1 MHLRIRQWNENENR
15 NKLLAVE
22 TLKDSD
28 ISETFKI
35 LYFMKENEIPL
46 HITKGIADNDDYEE
60 VFIYEVNMEFDE
72 NLNDEEK
79 LIPYIS
85 VDCK

>member
-1 MHLRIRQWNENENR
+1 MQLRIRQWNESENKS
-15 NKLLAVE
+15 KLLAVQN
-22 TLKDSD
+22 LNDSD

-35 LYFMKENEIPL
+35 LHFMKQNEIPL
-46 HITKGIADNDDYEE
+46 HITKGVTDNDDYEE

-72 NLNDEEK
+72 GCYDEK
-79 LIPYIS
+79 LLPCIS

>member
-35 LYFMKENEIPL
+35 LYFM
-46 HITKGIADNDDYEE
+46 
-60 VFIYEVNMEFDE
+60 
-72 NLNDEEK
+72 
-79 LIPYIS
+79 
-85 VDCK
+85 

>member
-1 MHLRIRQWNENENR
+1 MQLRIRQWNESEN
-15 NKLLAVE
+15 KSELLAVQ

-28 ISETFKI
+28 ISETFKN
-35 LYFMKENEIPL
+35 LHFMQQNEIPL
-46 HITKGIADNDDYEE
+46 HITKGVADNDDYEE

-72 NLNDEEK
+72 GCSDEK
-79 LIPYIS
+79 LLPCIS